1 MTKKDRSWLHLLLF
15 CSSFVALGCQNQNL
29 RVAVIPRTTAFT
41 IWEAVH
47 AGAQFAAAPTGTQ
60 VYWNAPASEDDIQ
73 EQAALVDRII
83 DQHYQ
88 GLILAPDQPLA
99 LIAPVE
105 RAAAKGIHTVIIA
118 SPLLMPPRPN
128 IAYIVNDDEAIGR
141 IAAARIAG
149 ILNGHGRVAVLGIN
163 PQSLSDLNILH
174 SFESTLEDH
183 SPGIAIIDRR
193 TGTHNLTE
201 AQQIAEDVLALHHD
215 LDAVF
220 TLSAIAS
227 YGTINALQSDGNEK
241 TKIVGFEQSVELA
254 NDMREGIVDSLIAED
269 TYQMGYQAM
278 KLLAAHRQGV
288 LPPENIKLQPVLLTR
303 ENIDSPHARNLVN
316 MDWGRAQ

>member
-1 MTKKDRSWLHLLLF
+1 MTKKLRFWLHLLLF
-15 CSSFVALGCQNQNL
+15 CGCFAALSCKDQGL

-41 IWEAVH
+41 IWEAAH
-47 AGAQFAAAPTGTQ
+47 AGAQFAAAPAGIQ

-73 EQAALVDRII
+73 EQSALVDRVI
-83 DQHYQ
+83 DQHYE

-99 LIAPVE
+99 LLAPVE
-105 RAAAKGIHTVIIA
+105 RAVAKGIHTVIIA
-118 SPLLMPPRPN
+118 SPLSMPPRPN
-128 IAYIVNDDEAIGR
+128 VAYIVNDDQAIGHM
-141 IAAARIAG
+141 AAARIAD
-149 ILNGHGRVAVLGIN
+149 ILHGHGRVAVLGIN
-163 PQSLSDLNILH
+163 PQSLSDLDILH
-174 SFESTLEDH
+174 SFESTLEER
-183 SPGIAIIDRR
+183 SPGITIIDRR

-241 TKIVGFEQSVELA
+241 TKVIGFEQSVELA
-254 NDMREGIVDSLIAED
+254 NDMREGVVDSLIAED

-278 KLLAAHRQGV
+278 QLLSAHRSGV
-288 LPPENIKLQPVLLTR
+288 LPPENIQLQPVLLTR
-303 ENIDSPHARNLVN
+303 ENIDSPQARNLVN
-316 MDWGRAQ
+316 MDWARTP